1 MDIQSHQC
9 YLYQGMNT
17 LYVPLPMLNLL
28 AILMAHIENT
38 AMFTFLY
45 NRRDR
50 FSYYNSVI
58 VEFII
63 YNIDYYIG
71 IKILYAYYNRYYI
84 RY

>member
-1 MDIQSHQC
+1 
-9 YLYQGMNT
+9 
-17 LYVPLPMLNLL
+17 
-28 AILMAHIENT
+28 MAHIENT

-84 RY
+84 RYQILDRYYYMDVYYYMCEYVI